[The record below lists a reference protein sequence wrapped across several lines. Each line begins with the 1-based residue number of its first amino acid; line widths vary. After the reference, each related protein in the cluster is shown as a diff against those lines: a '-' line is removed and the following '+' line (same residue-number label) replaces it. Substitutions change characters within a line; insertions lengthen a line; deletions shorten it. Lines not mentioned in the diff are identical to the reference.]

1 MQTRIL
7 PVLVVAALSAS
18 CSAAIAPPPQPPAK
32 TMIDTQLK
40 ALDKAKA
47 VQQTVDQQ
55 KVDMDKKMDAAEGA
69 TSDPG
74 KKND

>member
-7 PVLVVAALSAS
+7 PILIVVLLSVS
-18 CSAAIAPPPQPPAK
+18 CSAAVAPPPAPSK
-32 TMIDTQLK
+32 TVIDSQLK

-55 KVDMDKKMDAAEGA
+55 KIDTDRKIEAAEGVPA
-69 TSDPG
+69 DPN
-74 KKND
+74 KKED